1 MPGKADEEGIPGRI
15 WTEENDARR
24 RLGGAGTEGLPS
36 VSTSLQSPARRAQPT
51 TLGAAFDP
59 RRNALN
65 AIRLL
70 LALLVIVWHS
80 FPLSGHEVPFAPLR
94 QVLGRFSVDGFFAIS
109 GYLIVASW
117 VRTPKWW
124 PFLRARVLRIFP
136 AFWVSLIVTAF
147 VIAPL
152 SLVARGAPLD
162 GAFWSGAVRYVVNNA
177 GLWVNHFGI
186 AGTPLE
192 VPYPGAWNGSMWTL
206 FWEFLCYLGVLAL
219 GLAGLFRRRLVVP
232 ALFGLALLGVL
243 ATSYG
248 PIGNFWLSRGSQF
261 GVMFLAGTLIYQYAD
276 RIPLSRRWIVAALV
290 LLVGSAWLPDYRLV
304 AALPIAYLMIA
315 LGALGTHPR
324 LQVRNDF
331 SYGTYIFAFPLQQL
345 LATLGVASLGVP
357 LFCLAGIAV
366 TLPVAAAS
374 WFWIEKPAL
383 RLKKIRRPVT
393 AQEIAVAEGTHR
405 S

>member
-1 MPGKADEEGIPGRI
+1 M
-15 WTEENDARR
+15 T
-24 RLGGAGTEGLPS
+24 
-36 VSTSLQSPARRAQPT
+36 VQSPSRRVQPT

-59 RRNALN
+59 RNNALN

-94 QVLGRFSVDGFFAIS
+94 QVFGRISVDGFFAIS

-124 PFLRARVLRIFP
+124 PFLRARLLRIFP
-136 AFWVSLIVTAF
+136 AFWVSLIITAV

-152 SLVARGAPLD
+152 SVVVRGAPLD
-162 GAFWSGAVRYVVNNA
+162 GAFWSGAARYVASNA
-177 GLWVNHFGI
+177 GLWVSQYDI
-186 AGTPLE
+186 AGTPLD

-232 ALFGLALLGVL
+232 VLFVLTLVGVL

-248 PIGNFWLSRGSQF
+248 PVGNFWVEHGSHF
-261 GVMFLAGTLIYQYAD
+261 GVMFLAGTLIYQHAD
-276 RIPLSRRWIVAALV
+276 RIPLNRTWIIAALA
-290 LLVGSAWLPDYRLV
+290 LLAGSAMLPDYRLV

-315 LGALGTHPR
+315 LGALGRHPR

-383 RLKKIRRPVT
+383 RLKKVRRPVT
-393 AQEIAVAEGTHR
+393 AQEIAVAEGTR
-405 S
+405 RP